1 MHYQDWNG
9 GWGAGG
15 LLFMGLMMLVFWGGL
30 AWVIVTLLRRPIS
43 SRDADRPPPQQAAPT
58 ATALLDERL
67 ARGDIDVEDYRA
79 RREALETGASGP

>member
-1 MHYQDWNG
+1 MHHQDWNG

-30 AWVIVTLLRRPIS
+30 AWVIVTLLRHPTAS
-43 SRDADRPPPQQAAPT
+43 PRDAGNPPPPQAPT
-58 ATALLDERL
+58 AKALLDERL